1 MCAMRIVVDRR
12 AKTVARVKFIL
23 GQVYDDGDNE
33 DDLVEDDRQGDDCL
47 TLECLLSSSPPTSY
61 MESANLT
68 LVQVL

>member
-1 MCAMRIVVDRR
+1 MRIVVDRR

-33 DDLVEDDRQGDDCL
+33 DDLVEDDSQGDDCL
-47 TLECLLSSSPPTSY
+47 TMECLLSSSPPTY

-68 LVQVL
+68 LVQML